1 MRAQWRR
8 SEKEWKRLQEAG
20 VDDKVINSAISAF
33 IVQVHPFVLI
43 KEQRLKEK
51 RKPVFCYF
59 APRNNFLD
67 RKNFNL
73 KEGMQICQNKL
84 RSHIS
89 RMF

>member
-1 MRAQWRR
+1 MTFSGEETRIIPRILAMRAQWRR

-51 RKPVFCYF
+51 RKPVFCCF
-59 APRNNFLD
+59 ALRNKFW
-67 RKNFNL
+67 F
-73 KEGMQICQNKL
+73 
-84 RSHIS
+84 
-89 RMF
+89 